1 MSELSK
7 GANKI
12 LSVLTSGGYKVKTE
26 YLFSD
31 LKGHSGKPLR
41 YDFAVFSSASK
52 LIALVEYDSDL
63 HFKFSPFYHKRYSN
77 FLEAQE
83 RDRKKNSY
91 ALAHS
96 IPLYRIP
103 YWEIDKINSS
113 IDIFKIENQVKNRYH
128 NDLLLKGGRTR

>member
-7 GANKI
+7 GAKKI
-12 LSVLTSGGYKVKTE
+12 LTVLTSGGYRVKTE
-26 YLFSD
+26 YLFSN
-31 LKGHSGKPLR
+31 LKGHSGKSLR
-41 YDFAVFSSASK
+41 YDFAIFSHTSK
-52 LIALVEYDSDL
+52 LVALVEYDSDL
-63 HFKFSPFYHKRYSN
+63 HFKFSPFYHKRYAN

-103 YWEIDKINSS
+103 YWEIDAINSPM
-113 IDIFKIENQVKNRYH
+113 DIFKIEN
-128 NDLLLKGGRTR
+128 

>member
-31 LKGHSGKPLR
+31 LKGH
-41 YDFAVFSSASK
+41 ASK

-103 YWEIDKINSS
+103 YWEIDTINSP